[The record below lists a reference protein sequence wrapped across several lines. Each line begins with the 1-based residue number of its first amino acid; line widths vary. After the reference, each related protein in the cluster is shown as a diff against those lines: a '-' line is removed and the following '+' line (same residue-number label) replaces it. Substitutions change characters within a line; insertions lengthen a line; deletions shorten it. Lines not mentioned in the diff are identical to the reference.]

1 MTLNK
6 LFSEGDL
13 IINMMKK
20 EVDTAPFMARND
32 MLNRWQLVF
41 KDWNSFK
48 QSIKQSTVSIGMS
61 NTDQVL
67 NRGISILER
76 TGDSLARAE
85 SVARESEQIGTAVI
99 TELGEQ
105 RESLVR
111 TRDRLDGTNQELKRA
126 SRILSSINRRVL
138 TNKCLLIFIIIFEI
152 AILLGVIYYR
162 IFVKKH

>member
-1 MTLNK
+1 
-6 LFSEGDL
+6 
-13 IINMMKK
+13 MMKK

>member
-6 LFSEGDL
+6 LLSEGDL

-32 MLNRWQLVF
+32 MLSRWQLVF
-41 KDWNSFK
+41 RDWNSFK

-111 TRDRLDGTNQELKRA
+111 TRDRLDGTNEELKRA
-126 SRILSSINRRVL
+126 SRILRSINRRVL

-152 AILLGVIYYR
+152 AILLGVVYYR

>member
-1 MTLNK
+1 
-6 LFSEGDL
+6 
-13 IINMMKK
+13 MMKK

-48 QSIKQSTVSIGMS
+48 QSIKQNTVSIGMS
-61 NTDQVL
+61 STDQVL

-111 TRDRLDGTNQELKRA
+111 TRDRLDGTNEELKRA
-126 SRILSSINRRVL
+126 SRILRSINRRVL

-152 AILLGVIYYR
+152 VILLGVVYYR

>member
-48 QSIKQSTVSIGMS
+48 QSIKQNTVSIGMS
-61 NTDQVL
+61 STDQVL

-111 TRDRLDGTNQELKRA
+111 TRDRLDGTNEELKRA
-126 SRILSSINRRVL
+126 SRILRSINRRVL

-152 AILLGVIYYR
+152 AILLGVVYYR

>member
-85 SVARESEQIGTAVI
+85 SVARESEKIGTAVI

>member
-1 MTLNK
+1 
-6 LFSEGDL
+6 
-13 IINMMKK
+13 MMKK
-20 EVDTAPFMARND
+20 DVDTAPFMARND

-48 QSIKQSTVSIGMS
+48 QSIKQNTVSIGMS
-61 NTDQVL
+61 STDQVL

-111 TRDRLDGTNQELKRA
+111 TRDRLDGTNEELKRA
-126 SRILSSINRRVL
+126 SRILRSINRRVL

-152 AILLGVIYYR
+152 VILLGVVYYR